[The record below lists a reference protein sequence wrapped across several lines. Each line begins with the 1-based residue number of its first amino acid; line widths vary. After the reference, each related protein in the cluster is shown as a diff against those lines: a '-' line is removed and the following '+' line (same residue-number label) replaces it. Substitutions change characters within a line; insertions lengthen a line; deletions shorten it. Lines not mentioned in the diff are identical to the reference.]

1 MLLTEALQ
9 IPPSAH
15 CICAVGAG
23 GKTSLLYRLAEEYRQ
38 DQKRVLL
45 TTTTKMYLPPKDG
58 ILNAPLESIKEKL
71 TRDGFAVAGSIFSE
85 EKMGPLPSPIFEEI
99 LCFADIVLI
108 EADGSKRM
116 PLKMPRP
123 GEPILPKQCDF
134 LVTLA
139 GLSALNRP
147 WQEVCHRFSLIS
159 PLFSQDTVT
168 DKDIFLLL
176 QAGYERFWKEKAGS
190 VFLNQA
196 DKIDRD
202 RARNIAAHF
211 PIPCAWG
218 SLQQKKY
225 DRKEE
230 VSHERII

>member
-38 DQKRVLL
+38 DKKRVLL
-45 TTTTKMYLPPKDG
+45 TTTTKMYLPPEDG

-71 TRDGFAVAGSIFSE
+71 TKDGFAVAGSIFSE
-85 EKMGPLPSPIFEEI
+85 EKMGPLPPPVFEEI
-99 LCFADIVLI
+99 LSFADIVLI
-108 EADGSKRM
+108 EADGSKHM
-116 PLKMPRP
+116 PLKMP
-123 GEPILPKQCDF
+123 GQDEPLLPKQCDF

-147 WQEVCHRFSLIS
+147 WQEICHRFSLAS
-159 PLFSQDTVT
+159 SLFSQDTVT

-176 QAGYERFWKEKAGS
+176 QAGYGKLWKEKAGS

-196 DKIDRD
+196 EKVGRD
-202 RARNIAAHF
+202 RARNIAAPF

-218 SLQQKKY
+218 SLRQKKY

-230 VSHERII
+230 ISHERII